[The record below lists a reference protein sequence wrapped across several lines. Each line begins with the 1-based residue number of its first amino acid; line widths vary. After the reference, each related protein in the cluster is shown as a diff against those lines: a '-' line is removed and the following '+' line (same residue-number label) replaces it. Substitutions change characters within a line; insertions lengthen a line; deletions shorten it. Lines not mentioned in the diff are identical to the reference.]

1 MTFDDDFVQ
10 IGMVRATLKS
20 LGMEWPPPPFINID
34 NHGELPDLLV
44 KRVRCSEITEAL
56 PLRERR
62 VFVMATLQGKSFT
75 DIAAALGISRA
86 RVERRM
92 TKALVACRRRLEA
105 R

>member
-1 MTFDDDFVQ
+1 
-10 IGMVRATLKS
+10 
-20 LGMEWPPPPFINID
+20 
-34 NHGELPDLLV
+34 
-44 KRVRCSEITEAL
+44 
-56 PLRERR
+56 
-62 VFVMATLQGKSFT
+62 VMATLQGKSFT